1 MNTRRSAGHQGR
13 VTTPSE
19 DSDRR
24 RPRRAVVWTAWLIVA
39 GLGLAVVGPVI
50 AILLG

>member
-1 MNTRRSAGHQGR
+1 MTARRPTGHQGR
-13 VTTPSE
+13 VTRPT
-19 DSDRR
+19 DDDARR